1 MNGTLSA
8 SSFSCFADRQER
20 RPGLPVCHRPSRSR
34 ATFRKTG
41 CSEKLA
47 HWPVNTPVSSKSRTT
62 TLGPFGEVIRQ
73 TGPMAKVNPIR
84 FSTKYQDDESDLLYY
99 GYRYYKASTGT
110 WVSRDPSGE
119 KNGKNLYGF
128 AENNAPNKFDTL
140 GLLVGKV
147 WFQQYYPYMNT
158 SLFWAER
165 GIRVFLLWSPPDSWG
180 DKPCCRCMAAVW
192 MQYKMDGTI
201 DIPMNDDESTGAWY
215 CDAPTKP
222 AILTD
227 QPHVGNVSYWALKPL
242 SPYTWNF
249 KSVLMCNEGKDVGK
263 VYATVYWGGTYTYDS
278 MPVTFPPIIQ

>member
-1 MNGTLSA
+1 MNNVTQPPGAIRAAFCRGVSGKGARTRRLKSCDCYSFDGDGNVAALASA
-8 SSFSCFADRQER
+8 ANGNVTAQY
-20 RPGLPVCHRPSRSR
+20 GY
-34 ATFRKTG
+34 
-41 CSEKLA
+41 
-47 HWPVNTPVSSKSRTT
+47 
-62 TLGPFGEVIRQ
+62 GPFGEVIRQ

-165 GIRVFLLWSPPDSWG
+165 GIKVFLLWSPPDSWG